1 MFAIYKGNKYKLVK
15 DRRREK
21 WELISKQEE
30 SIKDGFIKDGHLFYK
45 PVSDLSELEDVLDI
59 SVFVEYETHLQDVPS
74 VWKLQ
79 FSKEYFT
86 EDSVKLVFGMGL
98 LPGWHVDDKNVSSQ
112 YVKVDDISKAWM
124 ETKSKTT
131 GIIIKEEIKPQMLC
145 QVYMDIINL

>member
-1 MFAIYKGNKYKLVK
+1 MFAIYKGKKYKLVK
-15 DRRREK
+15 DGEK

-30 SIKDGFIKDGHLFYK
+30 SIKDGFIKDGRLFYK
-45 PVSDLSELEDVLDI
+45 PVSNLSELEDVLDI
-59 SVFVEYETHLQDVPS
+59 SVFVEYKTHLQDVPS

-98 LPGWHVDDKNVSSQ
+98 LPGWHVEDKNVSSQ

-131 GIIIKEEIKPQMLC
+131 GIENKEEIKPQMLY
-145 QVYMDIINL
+145 QVYTDIINL